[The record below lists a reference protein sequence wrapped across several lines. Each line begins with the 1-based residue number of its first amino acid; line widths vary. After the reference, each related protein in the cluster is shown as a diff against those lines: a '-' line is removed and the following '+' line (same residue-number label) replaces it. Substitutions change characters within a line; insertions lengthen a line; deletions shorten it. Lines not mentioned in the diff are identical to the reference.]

1 MALRLI
7 LVATVFAMSL
17 PVPSRNQSQTFL
29 NELNQE
35 LAAIVTAIKNEIP
48 DNENVSPLV
57 NSNQV
62 APEISQNVTTL
73 PLNQTMST
81 GLDKPEVESPLDL
94 AFSVIVDE
102 FAREATL
109 ASLDEAR
116 DHVNQIPVEIVK
128 MDLIP
133 APSAEDILQNQ
144 PLLNDLRNGTVHR
157 LVAATGDWAFDE
169 FCVGETNQV
178 VEILAED
185 RPEVVHQTHRLI
197 ASLPEHWEAVISEMA
212 TFNLVETTGLLSLE
226 PTDNKEFTDV
236 SWWELTRL
244 DLVEAPQPDLS
255 SETSTVESQPNKP
268 EIKKALR
275 LTAEALAAWSHVFV
289 RPY

>member
-57 NSNQV
+57 DSNQV
-62 APEISQNVTTL
+62 ASEITQDVTL
-73 PLNQTMST
+73 PLNQTKST

-157 LVAATGDWAFDE
+157 LVAATGDWTFDE
-169 FCVGETNQV
+169 FCEGETIQV

-185 RPEVVHQTHRLI
+185 RPEVVHQTHRLM
-197 ASLPEHWEAVISEMA
+197 ASLPDHWQSAISDMA
-212 TFNLVETTGLLSLE
+212 TINLVETIGLLSLE
-226 PTDNKEFTDV
+226 PTDDKEFTDL

-244 DLVEAPQPDLS
+244 DLVEEPQPILA
-255 SETSTVESQPNKP
+255 SETTSADSQPNKP

>member
-48 DNENVSPLV
+48 HNENLSPFV
-57 NSNQV
+57 DSNQV
-62 APEISQNVTTL
+62 ASEITQDVTL
-73 PLNQTMST
+73 PLNQTKST

-157 LVAATGDWAFDE
+157 LVAATCDWTFDE
-169 FCVGETNQV
+169 FCEGETIQV

-185 RPEVVHQTHRLI
+185 RPEVVHQTHRLM
-197 ASLPEHWEAVISEMA
+197 ASLPDHWQSAISDMA
-212 TFNLVETTGLLSLE
+212 TINLVETIGLLSLE
-226 PTDNKEFTDV
+226 PTDDKEFTDL

-244 DLVEAPQPDLS
+244 DLVEEPQPILA
-255 SETSTVESQPNKP
+255 SETTSAESQPNKP